1 MQTINHFLSLLLDIY
16 RGLVM
21 NMSFGKNMQIL
32 NKTPVS
38 GGLNSSAFDV
48 AASLQRMILRYS
60 SLFIYWF
67 EIIIIDWI
75 VVLNDLNRL
84 KGKYLADDG
93 KSVDYRG
100 LRNDELFLEFENL
113 VDQLYHV
120 ELDQLNLNQLKAF
133 FISITA
139 LKSRW
144 TTCRFIP
151 DTRISRSGRVYRPRE
166 IQRFDKCFSKLC
178 SCKLPSTIS
187 F

>member
-48 AASLQRMILRYS
+48 AASLQRMIL
-60 SLFIYWF
+60 
-67 EIIIIDWI
+67 
-75 VVLNDLNRL
+75 RL

-139 LKSRW
+139 LKSR
-144 TTCRFIP
+144 
-151 DTRISRSGRVYRPRE
+151 
-166 IQRFDKCFSKLC
+166 
-178 SCKLPSTIS
+178 
-187 F
+187 